1 MGRYFEAEQV
11 FALYIMV
18 ALIYFSINFAISS
31 LSRYVAKS
39 WASSIE

>member
-1 MGRYFEAEQV
+1 EQV

-18 ALIYFSINFAISS
+18 ALIYFSINFASSS